1 MGKQINYY
9 MGFKDFI
16 KVAQFALDLGCVI
29 CREENKKI
37 ICSNHIDI
45 VTPSV
50 KRYFFYLPEA
60 GELRVRT
67 ENRRKEIGGYNASGN
82 VLIEAGFSY
91 VKHDRKTITRGRLFS
106 ITGYYDESGNWMGRP
121 ECVKK
126 AYDKIAR
133 KVKKT
138 APFTEIAEII
148 TDFST
153 DDYGQTEWKR
163 KEYISPELL
172 ELKMR
177 KGYKLSL

>member
-37 ICSNHIDI
+37 ICSNQINI

-60 GELRVRT
+60 GDLRVRT
-67 ENRRKEIGGYNASGN
+67 ENGREEIGGYNASGN

-106 ITGYYDESGNWMGRP
+106 ITGYYDESGN
-121 ECVKK
+121 
-126 AYDKIAR
+126 
-133 KVKKT
+133 
-138 APFTEIAEII
+138 
-148 TDFST
+148 
-153 DDYGQTEWKR
+153 
-163 KEYISPELL
+163 
-172 ELKMR
+172 
-177 KGYKLSL
+177 

>member
-9 MGFKDFI
+9 MGFKNFI

-37 ICSNHIDI
+37 ICSDHIDI

-60 GELRVRT
+60 GELHVRT
-67 ENRRKEIGGYNASGN
+67 ENGREEIGGYNASGN

-106 ITGYYDESGNWMGRP
+106 ITGYYDESGNWMGQP

-133 KVKKT
+133 KVKKQLLLRKLQRLLQIF
-138 APFTEIAEII
+138 PQMI
-148 TDFST
+148 TGRQNGSIRNIF
-153 DDYGQTEWKR
+153 R
-163 KEYISPELL
+163 
-172 ELKMR
+172 R
-177 KGYKLSL
+177 NCLS

>member
-37 ICSNHIDI
+37 ICSDHIDI
-45 VTPSV
+45 VIPSV

-60 GELRVRT
+60 GELHVRT
-67 ENRRKEIGGYNASGN
+67 ENGREEIGGYNASGN

-138 APFTEIAEII
+138 APFTEITEII

-153 DDYGQTEWKR
+153 DDYGQTDWTR
-163 KEYISPELL
+163 NEYISPELL

-177 KGYKLSL
+177 RGYKLSL

>member
-67 ENRRKEIGGYNASGN
+67 ENGREEIGGYNASGIA
-82 VLIEAGFSY
+82 LIEAGFSY

-106 ITGYYDESGNWMGRP
+106 ISGYYDESGNWMERP

-126 AYDKIAR
+126 VFDKIAR
-133 KVKKT
+133 KVKKQLHLRKLQR
-138 APFTEIAEII
+138 ALRIFPQMI
-148 TDFST
+148 TGRQNGSIRNIF
-153 DDYGQTEWKR
+153 R
-163 KEYISPELL
+163 RNCLN
-172 ELKMR
+172 
-177 KGYKLSL
+177 

>member
-37 ICSNHIDI
+37 ICSDQINI

-60 GELRVRT
+60 GDLRVRT
-67 ENRRKEIGGYNASGN
+67 ENGREEIGGYNASGN

-106 ITGYYDESGNWMGRP
+106 ITGYYDESGNWMERP

-133 KVKKT
+133 KVKKQLLLRKLQRSLQ
-138 APFTEIAEII
+138 II
-148 TDFST
+148 PQMITGRRNGSIKNIF
-153 DDYGQTEWKR
+153 R
-163 KEYISPELL
+163 RNCLN
-172 ELKMR
+172 
-177 KGYKLSL
+177 

>member
-1 MGKQINYY
+1 

-82 VLIEAGFSY
+82 VLIEAGISY

>member
-37 ICSNHIDI
+37 ICSDQINI

-60 GELRVRT
+60 GDLRVRT
-67 ENRRKEIGGYNASGN
+67 ENGREEIGGYNASGN

-106 ITGYYDESGNWMGRP
+106 ITGYYDESGNWMERP

-126 AYDKIAR
+126 PMTRSREKSKKQLLLR
-133 KVKKT
+133 KLQRLLQII
-138 APFTEIAEII
+138 PQMI
-148 TDFST
+148 TDRRNGSIKNIF
-153 DDYGQTEWKR
+153 R
-163 KEYISPELL
+163 RNCLN
-172 ELKMR
+172 
-177 KGYKLSL
+177 

>member
-37 ICSNHIDI
+37 ICSDHIDI

-60 GELRVRT
+60 GELHVRT
-67 ENRRKEIGGYNASGN
+67 ENGREEIGGYNASGN

-106 ITGYYDESGNWMGRP
+106 ITGYYDESGNWMGQP

-126 AYDKIAR
+126 PMTRSREKSKKQLLLR
-133 KVKKT
+133 KLQRLLQIFPQMITGRRNGSVKNI
-138 APFTEIAEII
+138 F
-148 TDFST
+148 
-153 DDYGQTEWKR
+153 R
-163 KEYISPELL
+163 
-172 ELKMR
+172 R
-177 KGYKLSL
+177 NCLS